1 MLIICENPFITSIT
15 INILRVWKKTNETFQ
30 IVKPNNCI
38 KNNQNQTKK
47 MRRINTTSERKLE
60 MKCNR
65 VLANKF
71 NSIFLFQKYFFFFL
85 TFKRQA
91 FNKISEIKYSMEPI
105 NI

>member
-65 VLANKF
+65 VLAN
-71 NSIFLFQKYFFFFL
+71 IFFFFL